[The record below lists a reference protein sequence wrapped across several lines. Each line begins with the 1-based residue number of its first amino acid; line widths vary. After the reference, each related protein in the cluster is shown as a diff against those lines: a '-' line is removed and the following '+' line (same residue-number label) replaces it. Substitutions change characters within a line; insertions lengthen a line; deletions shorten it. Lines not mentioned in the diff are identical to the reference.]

1 MNFGQMNIHEL
12 DKGKSYICE
21 VKMTK
26 QISCDQ
32 LYDYLHSVKDAFERV
47 GITNVVF
54 IPTGEFMPIRE
65 LNIKKDMSHEN
76 LEREN
81 K

>member
-12 DKGKSYICE
+12 DKDKSYICE
-21 VKMTK
+21 VKITK
-26 QISCDQ
+26 QVAVDK
-32 LYDYLHSVKDAFERV
+32 LYAYLQSVKDAFNKV

-54 IPTGEFMPIRE
+54 IFTGEFAPIQE
-65 LNIKKDMSHEN
+65 LNIKKDTDHDNSYD
-76 LEREN
+76 

>member
-1 MNFGQMNIHEL
+1 MNFGQINIHEL

-26 QISCDQ
+26 QIPCDQ
-32 LYDYLHSVKDAFERV
+32 LYAYLQSVKDVFEKV

-54 IPTGEFMPIRE
+54 IPTGD
-65 LNIKKDMSHEN
+65 L
-76 LEREN
+76 
-81 K
+81 

>member
-12 DKGKSYICE
+12 DKDKSYICE

-26 QISCDQ
+26 QISCDK
-32 LYDYLHSVKDAFERV
+32 LFAYLQSVKDVFEKV

-54 IPTGEFMPIRE
+54 IPTGEFAPIQE
-65 LNIKKDMSHEN
+65 LNIKEDLSCEN
-76 LEREN
+76 S
-81 K
+81 

>member
-12 DKGKSYICE
+12 DKDKSYICE

-26 QISCDQ
+26 QISCDE
-32 LYDYLHSVKDAFERV
+32 LFAYLQSVKDVFKRV

-54 IPTGEFMPIRE
+54 IPTGKFAPVEE
-65 LNIKKDMSHEN
+65 LNIKKDMSQEN
-76 LEREN
+76 SYDQ
-81 K
+81 

>member
-12 DKGKSYICE
+12 NKDMSYICE

-26 QISCDQ
+26 QISCDK
-32 LYDYLHSVKDAFERV
+32 LFAYLRSVKDVFEKA

-54 IPTGEFMPIRE
+54 IPTGEFAPIQE
-65 LNIKKDMSHEN
+65 LNIKKDMGHEN
-76 LEREN
+76 S
-81 K
+81 